1 MKRLLSKLT
10 AKQLQQHSAK
20 RIFMRTGEA
29 LGFVYFGN
37 VSQHNDEH
45 TLIRG
50 HTLSPNHRDRHY
62 MVGSLYGYD
71 MAFVERSDTITHP
84 SKPKSSH
91 TWTIL
96 QIDLHS
102 SVDVPHIYIGLKGH
116 NETFQARFS
125 TTFPALH
132 DMANEIHP
140 ASQVHSERYGIYV
153 RPADVIDTR
162 KLIDEQTWAQ
172 IVHHFGHLTV
182 ELVDSQLYIYSE
194 HRRVTKALL
203 ETMIKNGVWLARH
216 IDERLGLIHNTLQ
229 Q

>member
-10 AKQLQQHSAK
+10 AKQLQQRSTKH
-20 RIFMRTGEA
+20 IFMRTGEA

-37 VSQHNDEH
+37 VSQHDDEH

-50 HTLSPNHRDRHY
+50 HTLSSSHRDKHY

-71 MAFVERSDTITHP
+71 MAFVERNDTIVHP
-84 SKPKSSH
+84 NKPKSSH
-91 TWTIL
+91 SWTIL

-102 SVDVPHIYIGLKGH
+102 SAEIPHIYIGLKEH
-116 NETFQARFS
+116 NETFRARFA
-125 TTFPALH
+125 TTFPTLH
-132 DMANEIHP
+132 DMTDEIYP
-140 ASQVHSERYGIYV
+140 TSPVHSDRYGVYV
-153 RPADVIDTR
+153 RPADVVDTR

-172 IVHHFGHLTV
+172 IVHHFGHLTI

-194 HRRVTKALL
+194 HRRITKALL

-216 IDERLGLIHNTLQ
+216 IDERLTLLHHPQ
-229 Q
+229 SQ